1 MDPAGDILIE
11 RPVPADKPRIHAILA
26 TANFQNIGG
35 SEMPAYPLEDCFVA
49 RFNGQIIGVAGYQVL
64 DDMNAKTT
72 VITIDPEWR
81 GSGVGSLLQRRR
93 LGYLKS
99 LGIRRCYTNC
109 DDERAIHWNIE
120 HFGFRRT
127 GELVPKTESY
137 GRDDR
142 DHWVNL
148 VIDLAAWNPDE

>member
-1 MDPAGDILIE
+1 MNVYDHITIE
-11 RPVPADKPRIHAILA
+11 RPGTADKARIYEILA
-26 TANFQNIGG
+26 TANFDKVGG
-35 SEMPAYPLEDCFVA
+35 TEMPAYPLEDCFVA
-49 RFNGQIIGVAGYQVL
+49 RVEGRIVGVAGYQVL
-64 DDMNAKTT
+64 DAETAKTT
-72 VITIDPEWR
+72 VITICPDWR
-81 GSGVGSLLQRRR
+81 GSGVGSMLQTHR

-109 DDERAIHWNIE
+109 DDERAIQWNMD

-127 GELVPKTESY
+127 GDLVPKTEAY

-148 VIDLAAWNPDE
+148 VIDLEAWNPGA